1 MAAVAVK
8 ANATIVHEDIPLVPA
23 TPLSPRETLNNQPSW
38 EAIKALVERHPGWRA
53 SLREASPV
61 EQERGL
67 VFSVDVFFSV
77 TAQAYRDTAAS
88 SVISGVSAESGIETA
103 CSGAEAASRA
113 IPHGVKAFATRQ
125 KKRHNLANNSDDSP
139 VKARVLHSFS
149 PAAPVAGA
157 WRAARREFEWP
168 ARATEHGGNEEFHVL
183 GGRGGPCKDNNSGSE
198 TCGGNSSVLTAVG
211 TLVPGSCDSS
221 PPQSPCCEVYRAV
234 NFRPGLPGSRQACDG
249 RANFRQG
256 ALPSSLSR
264 SLSRSRQKL
273 RIGEQVG
280 CGLADIAGASTGNHH
295 GNNSGSAEG
304 PRSTVLVYSQDDDRG
319 ADGGD
324 EDDVDFQEGAK
335 SSFAPVS
342 GDIHVG
348 NPIMSKAKFDKAVPH
363 ALQGG
368 ERYAYIEAHP
378 ELKRVPVEYTLYII
392 ARLQKTRA
400 HYSYWLQVTSRVN
413 QTLNPKP

>member
-168 ARATEHGGNEEFHVL
+168 ARATEHGGNEESSSKPSSNGAASSRSAGACKRKRDNRPTKTSRKQGAQGEWQVIVENATKEEADNALERERLLVFPSSNAQWSPSVWKPKYGFNNKQMRRL
-183 GGRGGPCKDNNSGSE
+183 IYRCPFRGSANASCPAQMR
-198 TCGGNSSVLTAVG
+198 LTEDVNHQW
-211 TLVPGSCDSS
+211 TL
-221 PPQSPCCEVYRAV
+221 ERNLRAHADHSISHKQ
-234 NFRPGLPGSRQACDG
+234 RGLPKYIIYAATSPRDD
-249 RANFRQG
+249 RM
-256 ALPSSLSR
+256 
-264 SLSRSRQKL
+264 
-273 RIGEQVG
+273 
-280 CGLADIAGASTGNHH
+280 STGKVVQLVRKEK
-295 GNNSGSAEG
+295 GA
-304 PRSTVLVYSQDDDRG
+304 TV
-319 ADGGD
+319 
-324 EDDVDFQEGAK
+324 
-335 SSFAPVS
+335 
-342 GDIHVG
+342 
-348 NPIMSKAKFDKAVPH
+348 
-363 ALQGG
+363 
-368 ERYAYIEAHP
+368 
-378 ELKRVPVEYTLYII
+378 
-392 ARLQKTRA
+392 
-400 HYSYWLQVTSRVN
+400 
-413 QTLNPKP
+413 